1 MLSLR
6 WEGGTLIWGG
16 YAYFF
21 YQVFQGLRLIEG
33 LRLLETIEYIKL
45 SYFIGLENFLILC
58 MQRFLFNFMVDL
70 CVRLIPGMYLMD

>member
-33 LRLLETIEYIKL
+33 LRLLETIEYLKKDKN
-45 SYFIGLENFLILC
+45 FNFVNFLA
-58 MQRFLFNFMVDL
+58 RSN
-70 CVRLIPGMYLMD
+70 